1 MPGSGSC
8 LWMTCG
14 CACLWGSRCCCANAA
29 AFPSQGLPGPPGP
42 PGESGKPGDQVR
54 PHFSLFPGISWLQ
67 RGGQDPQQPP
77 GLTPNS
83 FSPHRRVFLEKL
95 VPPVLSVPE

>member
-1 MPGSGSC
+1 M
-8 LWMTCG
+8 
-14 CACLWGSRCCCANAA
+14 
-29 AFPSQGLPGPPGP
+29 
-42 PGESGKPGDQVR
+42 R

-83 FSPHRRVFLEKL
+83 FSPHRRVFPEKL

>member
-83 FSPHRRVFLEKL
+83 FSPHRRVFPEKL